1 MSAPVQT
8 SSDRRPFFGLPPIL
22 RAVLW
27 FCGTMAGF
35 AGMAVSARE
44 LYSNDISAFEILFFR
59 SLIGVLVVLPFVLR
73 ARAIAL
79 RTSKMKIHGARA
91 LVQFGA
97 QVAWIYAIAHLTLA
111 DLTAIEFSIPLF
123 TALFAVQFLGEK
135 MVAHKWVATILGFV
149 GVLIILQPEGSA
161 FSFAGFVM
169 LAGSVCYAGSGAFVK
184 YLTRTEQPTSIIF
197 YMNLLQLP
205 LGLIPALL
213 IGWVMPV
220 WADVPWILAWGLA
233 GLWAHYAMARALRL
247 ADITII
253 FPLDFLRL
261 PFMAL
266 IGFLIYGEVLDPW
279 TAVGAIIIF
288 GSNWYSIREET
299 RRTGRSSAGH

>member
-1 MSAPVQT
+1 MSAPSE
-8 SSDRRPFFGLPPIL
+8 SSANPKAFLGLPPIL

-27 FCGTMAGF
+27 FCGTMLGF

-44 LYSNDISAFEILFFR
+44 LYAADISAFEILFFR

-73 ARAIAL
+73 ARAAVL
-79 RTSKMKIHGARA
+79 RTTKLKVHGARA

-97 QVAWIYAIAHLTLA
+97 QIAWIYAIAHLTLA

-123 TALFAVQFLGEK
+123 TALLAVQFLGER
-135 MVAHKWVATILGFV
+135 MSRHKWVATLLGFA

-161 FSFAGFVM
+161 FSIAGFVM
-169 LAGSVCYAGSGAFVK
+169 LAGSVCYAGSGVLVK
-184 YLTRTEQPTSIIF
+184 YLTRTDAPTCIIF
-197 YMNLLQLP
+197 YMNLMQLP
-205 LGLIPALL
+205 LGLIPALI
-213 IGWVMPV
+213 IGWVMPT
-220 WADVPWILAWGLA
+220 WADAPWILAWGLA

-266 IGFLIYGEVLDPW
+266 VGFLLYSEVLDPW

-288 GSNWYSIREET
+288 ASNWYSIREET
-299 RRTGRSSAGH
+299 RRAGRSSGGH